1 MGTLRSLVDTSVFI
15 GIEQARLDDASLPTH
30 GAVSMITI
38 GELKLGVLAATG
50 TAICAARLRTL
61 QDALTLQ
68 PLPIDERV
76 SDAWAELTVALRR
89 TGRRLATNDGWIAAT
104 AIAHGL
110 PLVTQDRDYD
120 GVPGLQVVT
129 L

>member
-1 MGTLRSLVDTSVFI
+1 MGTIRALADTSVFI
-15 GIEQARLDDASLPTH
+15 GIEQARFDDASLPTY
-30 GAVSMITI
+30 GAVSVVTI
-38 GELKLGVLAATG
+38 GELKLGVLAAVDTPSR
-50 TAICAARLRTL
+50 AARLRIL
-61 QDALTLQ
+61 QEALTLQ

-76 SDAWAELTVALRR
+76 SDAWAELTVALRD
-89 TGRRLATNDGWIAAT
+89 TGRKLATNDGWIAAT

-120 GVPGLQVVT
+120 GVPGLDVVT